1 MCCSVSNRIV
11 ARTTLAVAL
20 ALVIGLTGGL
30 ARADYIV
37 ASDFNQTDGATID
50 TVAPNIANQPGAAT
64 WFQTGLVG
72 TAYSWAFN
80 HISGNVNEQG
90 LSNGTGISID
100 SAGSYV
106 KPAQMH
112 VQADLRSGI
121 TTGTEMTYARGVAL
135 GFYDGTQI
143 AGVTA
148 NPMQGFTGLVL
159 ANDGGLYVFQ
169 GGSGINGQGT
179 ASSKVAF
186 GGTFSTSAYYTLGY
200 NVNTATGAISNVT
213 LSGSTADYSS
223 LTSSAFSNAATA
235 NLGFLTS
242 SEDGGAYG
250 YVDNVSL
257 SAVPEPA
264 SCAILTTGLIGLLA
278 YAWRKRK

>member
-1 MCCSVSNRIV
+1 
-11 ARTTLAVAL
+11 L
-20 ALVIGLTGGL
+20 ALIIGLTGGL

-37 ASDFNQTDGATID
+37 ASDFNQEDGVAID
-50 TVAPNIANQPGAAT
+50 LVAPSIANQPGAAT

-72 TAYSWAFN
+72 TSYSWAFN

-106 KPAQMH
+106 KPTQMH
-112 VQADLRSGI
+112 IQADLRSGI
-121 TTGTEMTYARGVAL
+121 TTGTNMNLARGVAL
-135 GFYDGTQI
+135 GFYDGTQV
-143 AGVTA
+143 ASTTA
-148 NPMQGFTGLVL
+148 DPMTGFTGLVL
-159 ANDGGLYVFQ
+159 ANDGGLYVY
-169 GGSGINGQGT
+169 SGRAAT
-179 ASSKVAF
+179 SSKVAF

-200 NVNTATGAISNVT
+200 NVNTATGAISNIT
-213 LSGSTADYSS
+213 LSGSTADYSG
-223 LTSSAFSNAATA
+223 LTSSAFTNAATA

-264 SCAILTTGLIGLLA
+264 SCMLLTMGLVGLLA